1 MTTKHFR
8 AIAKNLN
15 VAFHKSNKNA
25 ILALAGMLADDFEKF
40 NPHFSREK
48 FLDAVQA

>member
-1 MTTKHFR
+1 MTAKHFK
-8 AIAKNLN
+8 AIARNLN
-15 VAFHKSNKNA
+15 EAFHKSNKNT